1 MALPRKLKY
10 LNLFNDGNSYIGV
23 VEDITLPKLSRKLE
37 AYRGGGM
44 NGAANVDLGLDDG
57 ALDAEFTLGGVE
69 AQLYKQW
76 GIEKVDGVALRFNGS
91 FQRDDTGEV
100 IAVEVVLRGRF
111 SEFDPGSYK
120 QGDNTQTKVSAK
132 NTYYKLTWD
141 GEVLVEIDTVNMVEV
156 VGGVDRLDAHRR
168 AIGL

>member
-10 LNLFNDGNSYIGV
+10 LNLFNDGHSYLGV
-23 VEDITLPKLSRKLE
+23 VEELTLPKLGRKLE

-44 NGAANVDLGLDDG
+44 NGAAHVDLGLDDG
-57 ALDAEFTLGGVE
+57 ALDVEFTLGGVE

-76 GIEKVDGVALRFNGS
+76 GIEKADGIPLRFNGA

-100 IAVEVVLRGRF
+100 IAVEVVMRGRF
-111 SEFDPGSYK
+111 AEFDPGSYK
-120 QGDNTQTKVSAK
+120 QGNNPQTKVSAK
-132 NTYYKLTWD
+132 NTYFKLTWD
-141 GEVLVEIDTVNMVEV
+141 GEVLIEIDTINMVEM
-156 VGGVDRLDAHRR
+156 VGGVDRLEAHRR

>member
-10 LNLFNDGNSYIGV
+10 LNLFNDGNNYIGV
-23 VEDITLPKLSRKLE
+23 VEEMTLPKLSRKLE

-44 NGAANVDLGLDDG
+44 NGTASVDLGLDDG
-57 ALDAEFTLGGVE
+57 ALDAEFSLGGVE
-69 AQLYKQW
+69 SQLYRQW
-76 GIEKVDGVALRFNGS
+76 GIEKVDGVSLRFNGS

-100 IAVEVVLRGRF
+100 IAVEVVMRGRF
-111 SEFDPGSYK
+111 SEFDHGSYK
-120 QGDNTQTKVSAK
+120 QGDNSQTKVSAK
-132 NTYYKLTWD
+132 NTYFKLTWG
-141 GEVLVEIDTVNMVEV
+141 GEVLIEIDTVNMVEI

>member
-1 MALPRKLKY
+1 
-10 LNLFNDGNSYIGV
+10 FNDGNNYIGV
-23 VEDITLPKLSRKLE
+23 VEEITLPKLSRKLE

-91 FQRDDTGEV
+91 FQRDDTGDV
-100 IAVEVVLRGRF
+100 IAVEVALRGRF
-111 SEFDPGSYK
+111 SEFDHGSYK

-132 NTYYKLTWD
+132 NT
-141 GEVLVEIDTVNMVEV
+141 
-156 VGGVDRLDAHRR
+156 
-168 AIGL
+168 